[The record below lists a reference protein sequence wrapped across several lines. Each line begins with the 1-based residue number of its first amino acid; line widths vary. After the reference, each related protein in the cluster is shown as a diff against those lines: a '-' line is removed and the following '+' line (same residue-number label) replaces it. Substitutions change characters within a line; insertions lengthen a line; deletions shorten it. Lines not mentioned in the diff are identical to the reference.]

1 MRRRKFITL
10 AGSAAA
16 AWSLAARAQQQAL
29 PVIGFLDNSS
39 PDPSFR
45 AAFIEGL
52 SQTGYNDGRNVAI
65 EYRWAEG
72 HNERLPALAADLVRR
87 QVRVIATVNTP
98 SVLAAKAATQTIPI
112 IFGVG
117 VDPVETGLVASLN
130 RPGGNLTGV
139 TQLSAEL
146 AAKRLELL
154 RELVP
159 TATSIALVVNPTN
172 SLFTDTETRQV
183 RNAARV
189 LDVQLVVLNAAS
201 QDDIDGTFAT
211 LAQQRI
217 SAVLVS
223 ADAFFVTQRDQF
235 VALAARY
242 AITAIYQ
249 RREFA
254 VAGGL
259 ISYGPRLSE
268 AYRQVGLY
276 AGQILKGAKPAELP
290 VVQSTRF
297 ELVINLKTAKAL
309 GLEVPLSML
318 MRVDDVIE

>member
-1 MRRRKFITL
+1 MPL
-10 AGSAAA
+10 
-16 AWSLAARAQQQAL
+16 
-29 PVIGFLDNSS
+29 IGFLDNSS

-52 SQTGYNDGRNVAI
+52 SQSGYDDGRNVVI

-72 HNERLPALAADLVRR
+72 HNERLPAFAADLVRR

-98 SVLAAKAATQTIPI
+98 LAAKAATQTIPI
-112 IFGVG
+112 IFAVG

-146 AAKRLELL
+146 AAKRLQLL
-154 RELVP
+154 HDLVP

-172 SLFTDTETRQV
+172 SLFSDTETRQV
-183 RNAARV
+183 RNAARA
-189 LDVQLVVLNAAS
+189 LDVQPVVLNAAS
-201 QDDIDGTFAT
+201 QDDIDRTFAT

-217 SAVLVS
+217 NAVLVS

-242 AITAIYQ
+242 AISAIYQ

-254 VAGGL
+254 VVGGL
-259 ISYGPRLSE
+259 ISYGPKLSE
-268 AYRQVGLY
+268 AYRLVGAY
-276 AGQILKGAKPAELP
+276 AGRILNGDKPSDLP
-290 VVQSTRF
+290 VQQSTKF
-297 ELVINLKTAKAL
+297 ELVINLKTAQAL
-309 GLEVPLSML
+309 GLTVPLTMQ
-318 MRVDDVIE
+318 MAADEVID

>member
-1 MRRRKFITL
+1 
-10 AGSAAA
+10 
-16 AWSLAARAQQQAL
+16 
-29 PVIGFLDNSS
+29 
-39 PDPSFR
+39 
-45 AAFIEGL
+45 
-52 SQTGYNDGRNVAI
+52 
-65 EYRWAEG
+65 
-72 HNERLPALAADLVRR
+72 
-87 QVRVIATVNTP
+87 VNTP
-98 SVLAAKAATQTIPI
+98 PVLAAKAATQTIPI

-146 AAKRLELL
+146 AAKRLQLL
-154 RELVP
+154 HELVP

-183 RNAARV
+183 RNAARA

-201 QDDIDGTFAT
+201 QDDIDRTFAT

-217 SAVLVS
+217 NAVLVS
-223 ADAFFVTQRDQF
+223 ADAFFITQRDQF

-242 AITAIYQ
+242 AIPAIYQ

-254 VAGGL
+254 VVGGL

-268 AYRQVGLY
+268 AYRLVGTY
-276 AGQILKGAKPAELP
+276 AGRILNGDKPSDLP
-290 VVQSTRF
+290 VQQSAKIETI
-297 ELVINLKTAKAL
+297 LNLKTARAL
-309 GLEVPLSML
+309 GIDVPLSAL
-318 MRVDDVIE
+318 MRVDEVIE

>member
-1 MRRRKFITL
+1 MRRREFITL
-10 AGSAAA
+10 LGGAA
-16 AWSLAARAQQQAL
+16 AWPVAARAQQSAM

-154 RELVP
+154 HELVP

-242 AITAIYQ
+242 AIPAIYQ

-268 AYRQVGLY
+268 AYTLVGAY
-276 AGQILKGAKPAELP
+276 AGRILNGDKPSDLP
-290 VVQSTRF
+290 VQQSARIETI
-297 ELVINLKTAKAL
+297 LNLKTARAL
-309 GLEVPLSML
+309 GIDVPLSTR
-318 MRVDDVIE
+318 MRVDEVIE